1 MVDVYICKYCKK
13 SYVNQKSYNKHVLM
27 CIEVDNAKNNEFD
40 IVPSQ
45 NKIYKMVK
53 FLMHENKQL
62 KKKIKRLENKVFK
75 KKKKINIIVWLNKQG
90 NTINN
95 NVYENYE
102 LFFKN
107 IKLNDILQYMFHN
120 SYINGYFSIIKNLL
134 KKNILVCWK
143 QKRQIYYYNESWYV
157 FKVSDLANLMSKIQR
172 NLICELFEKKEEISN
187 DLFIDVT
194 SNILGGGGEERD
206 FKNVKLYKKIWEYIS
221 EDVEKQLEYK
231 IVF

>member
-1 MVDVYICKYCKK
+1 MDVYICKYCKK
-13 SYVNQKSYNKHVLM
+13 PYTSQKCYNKHVLM
-27 CIEVDNAKNNEFD
+27 CMEIDNAKNDEFD

-53 FLMHENKQL
+53 QLIYENEQL
-62 KKKIKRLENKVFK
+62 KEKVKRLENKVFQ
-75 KKKKINIIVWLNKQG
+75 KKKKINIIVWLNQQG
-90 NTINN
+90 NNVNN
-95 NVYENYE
+95 NIYKNYE
-102 LFFKN
+102 TFFKN
-107 IKLNDILQYMFHN
+107 IKLKNSLQHIFHN
-120 SYINGYFSIIKNLL
+120 SYINGYFSIIKHLL
-134 KKNILVCWK
+134 KENILLCFQ

-157 FKVSDLANLMSKIQR
+157 FKVSDLKNLTSKIQR

-187 DLFIDVT
+187 EKFIDVT
-194 SNILGGGGEERD
+194 SNILGGGGEEKD